1 MKIPGHLLLTLLLA
15 FQVLTGCAH
24 QVSEQIDLQ
33 APAPKQ
39 PPAETAPDQVATEVK
54 ADVPSRPFPTDTF
67 YDLLV
72 GELAGMRNH
81 LDIAREKYLK
91 QARITRDPGVVAR
104 ATSVAAYAEDREALL
119 EMALLWSDIEP
130 QNLDARS
137 LAALSLARSGRL
149 SEAMTHAV
157 FSMSKGDDEPVMSIA
172 VAAGGLSPEQ
182 RAPLLT
188 EYSTLREQ
196 FPDNQTLLLASAMLF
211 SQQENLQQ
219 ALNTI
224 DRLLKLAPEQENAH
238 LFKAQLLH
246 QLDRKKEAIAF
257 LAGSLKTLPDS
268 MKLRLQ
274 YARLLSEDD
283 LEGAHAQLRL
293 LADKHPRDTELLF
306 TLAMVSRG
314 LDKTDEARQL
324 LTDLTRHP
332 GTAAAAH
339 FELGKMAEEAE
350 NMDSVLFHYAQ
361 VRSGQKLLPAAV
373 RLSQFMAKH
382 DELNNARLYLH
393 ELRLNHP
400 RYSAPLFQIEAEL
413 LADHGLLNEARS
425 LMDEGVNKHP
435 DNNALLYTRSMLS
448 EQQDDFAS
456 SEKDLRTILARDA
469 NNATAL
475 NALGYTLTVNTD
487 RYKEAYQLITRAL
500 ELNPGDP
507 ATTDSLGWVLY
518 QMGNHEE
525 AIVHLREALK
535 KLPDPEIAAHLG
547 EVLWVSGDREE
558 ARAIWQTILD
568 KDPDNTTI
576 LETMERL
583 KENQR

>member
-1 MKIPGHLLLTLLLA
+1 MKRPGHLLLPLLLA
-15 FQVLTGCAH
+15 SQVLTGCAH
-24 QVSEQIDLQ
+24 QVSGQIDQQ
-33 APAPKQ
+33 ASTPTQ
-39 PPAETAPDQVATEVK
+39 PSADTAPDQVATEAK
-54 ADVPSRPFPTDTF
+54 PDVPPRPFPTDTF

-81 LDIAREKYLK
+81 LDIALDKYLT
-91 QARITRDPGVVAR
+91 QARVTRDPGVVAR
-104 ATSVAAYAEDREALL
+104 ATNVAAYAEDREALL

-149 SEAMTHAV
+149 SEAMTHAI
-157 FSMSKGDDEPVMSIA
+157 FSLNNGDDESIMSIA
-172 VAAGGLSPEQ
+172 VAASGLSPEQ
-182 RAPLLT
+182 RAPLLA
-188 EYSTLREQ
+188 EYSKLREQ

-211 SQQENLQQ
+211 SQQEDLQQ

-224 DRLLKLAPEQENAH
+224 DRLLVLAPEQENV
-238 LFKAQLLH
+238 LMFKAQLLH
-246 QLDRKKEAIAF
+246 QLDRTKEAIAF
-257 LAGSLKTLPDS
+257 LSSSLQTQPDS

-283 LEGAHAQLRL
+283 LEGAHAQLQL

-314 LDKTDEARQL
+314 LDKTDEAHQL

-339 FELGKMAEEAE
+339 FELGKMAEETGNIDA
-350 NMDSVLFHYAQ
+350 VLFHYGQ
-361 VRSGQKLLPAAV
+361 VRNGPKLLPAAA

-400 RYSAPLFQIEAEL
+400 RYSVPLFQIEAEL
-413 LADHGLLNEARS
+413 LADHGSLDDARNLMNEAVR
-425 LMDEGVNKHP
+425 EHP
-435 DNNALLYTRSMLS
+435 DNIALLYNRSMLS

-456 SEKDLRTILARDA
+456 SERDLRAILARDA
-469 NNATAL
+469 DNATAL

-487 RYKEAYQLITRAL
+487 RYEEAYQLITRAL

-525 AIVHLREALK
+525 AIVHLREAMK

-558 ARAIWQTILD
+558 ARAVWQTILD
-568 KDPDNTTI
+568 KDPDNTTV

-583 KENQR
+583 QETRR

>member
-1 MKIPGHLLLTLLLA
+1 MKIPGHLLLPLLLA
-15 FQVLTGCAH
+15 SQVLTGCA
-24 QVSEQIDLQ
+24 QQASTATQPPSDT
-33 APAPKQ
+33 APARVSAD
-39 PPAETAPDQVATEVK
+39 AEKKPDP
-54 ADVPSRPFPTDTF
+54 PSRPFPTHTL

-81 LDIAREKYLK
+81 LDIALEKYLK
-91 QARITRDPGVVAR
+91 QARTTRDPGVVAR
-104 ATSVAAYAEDREALL
+104 ATGVAAYAEDREALL

-130 QNLDARS
+130 QNVNARS
-137 LAALSLARSGRL
+137 LAALSLARDGQL

-157 FSMSKGDDEPVMSIA
+157 FSLSKGDDEPVMSIA
-172 VAAGGLSPEQ
+172 VAASGLSPEQ

-196 FPDNQTLLLASAMLF
+196 FPDNRTLLLASAMLF
-211 SQQENLQQ
+211 SQQEDPQQ

-224 DRLLKLAPEQENAH
+224 DRLLVLEPEQDNA
-238 LFKAQLLH
+238 LMFKAQLLH
-246 QLDRKKEAIAF
+246 QLDRKKDAIAF
-257 LAGSLKTLPDS
+257 LADSLKTLPDNL
-268 MKLRLQ
+268 KLRLQ

-293 LADKHPRDTELLF
+293 LAEEHPRDSELLF

-314 LDKTDEARQL
+314 LGKTDEAHQL
-324 LTDLTRHP
+324 LTGLTRHP
-332 GTAAAAH
+332 ATAATAH

-350 NMDSVLFHYAQ
+350 NIDSVIFHYGQ

-373 RLSQFMAKH
+373 RLSRFMANH

-413 LADHGLLNEARS
+413 LADHGSLTEAQSLMNEAV
-425 LMDEGVNKHP
+425 DKHP

-448 EQQDDFAS
+448 EQQNDFAS
-456 SEKDLRTILARDA
+456 SEKDLRAILARDA
-469 NNATAL
+469 DNATAL

-487 RYKEAYQLITRAL
+487 RYEEAHQLISRAL

-507 ATTDSLGWVLY
+507 ATTDSFGWVLY
-518 QMGNHEE
+518 QMGHHEE
-525 AIVHLREALK
+525 AILHLREALK

-547 EVLWVSGDREE
+547 EVLWVTGNREE
-558 ARAIWQTILD
+558 ARAVWQTILD
-568 KDPDNTTI
+568 KEPDNTTVLKTI
-576 LETMERL
+576 ERL
-583 KENQR
+583 KANQE